1 VRSGNPRGV
10 PVAFWIVSAIVTLA
24 VLYGLLKDIAVA
36 VVYSTFGGR

>member
-10 PVAFWIVSAIVTLA
+10 PVVFWIVFAVVTLA

-36 VVYSTFGGR
+36 VVYSMFGGR